1 MSSRSAPD
9 ASSLAPAR
17 SLAPVQGGRDGT
29 AGVTGSAGV
38 DSRIV
43 HLFGLNLYD
52 TTRDNAA
59 RWIVER
65 AATGQPTRIGFI
77 NAHCVNVM
85 ARDPAYRDA
94 LRQTERLFSD
104 GSGIMIAAATAG
116 VKLIDNLNGTDLF
129 PLICAEAA
137 RRKVGIY
144 LFGSQVGVASE
155 AGQRMAMRYPD
166 LILSGC
172 HHGYIGSSKE
182 EDRLIQSINE
192 SGARIV
198 LVGLG
203 VPRQELW
210 IAHNVHRLEA
220 PVVIGVGGLFDYYSG
235 RIPRAP
241 LVLRKLGVEWAWR
254 LAMEPGRLARRYL
267 VGNIEF
273 LLRLA
278 WRWLRYPHQFDQRR
292 AA

>member
-9 ASSLAPAR
+9 ASSLATAQTV
-17 SLAPVQGGRDGT
+17 AVAYGGRSGLAAA
-29 AGVTGSAGV
+29 AGP

-52 TTRDNAA
+52 TTRDKAA

-65 AATGQPTRIGFI
+65 AASGQPTRVGFI

-85 ARDPAYRDA
+85 ARDAAYREA
-94 LRQTERLFSD
+94 LRQTDRLFSD

-116 VKLIDNLNGTDLF
+116 VRLMDNLNGTDLF

-137 RRKVGIY
+137 RRNVGIY

-155 AGQRMAMRYPD
+155 AGQRMVMQHPG
-166 LILSGC
+166 LVISGC
-172 HHGYIGSSKE
+172 HHGYIGSSADE
-182 EDRLIQSINE
+182 NELIQSINA
-192 SGARIV
+192 SGARV
-198 LVGLG
+198 LLVGLG

-210 IAHNVHRLEA
+210 IAHNVHRLTA

-241 LVLRKLGVEWAWR
+241 LLLRRLGLEWVWR

-267 VGNIEF
+267 IGNIAF

-278 WRWLRYPHQFDQRR
+278 WRWLRYRHQFDQRR